1 MTRGYFLRRRRVFL
15 DTSSFVALANDRD
28 SDHQTARRIERHVRS
43 EGPQLFTSNF
53 IVAETHA
60 LLLSRMN
67 RQLALRV
74 IQAIKRSP
82 TRIERVT
89 VEDERRALEILVR
102 YDDKEFSYT
111 DATCFAVMERFDV
124 DTAFTFDRH
133 FIQYGFRTLAEE

>member
-1 MTRGYFLRRRRVFL
+1 MSRRRVLRRRVFL

-28 SDHQTARRIERHVRS
+28 SDHQAARRIERRMRA
-43 EGPQLFTSNF
+43 EGYQLLTSNF

-60 LLLSRMN
+60 LLVSRTN

-74 IQAIKRSP
+74 IQAIERSP

-89 VEDERRALEILVR
+89 VEDEQRALELLIR
-102 YDDKEFSYT
+102 YDDKDFSYT